1 MEEIAERLKINL
13 RDLRI
18 NQSDIDICNRY
29 NNYEDMGFY
38 SFVSS
43 ELSKE
48 TIGNIAKLLNE
59 LEQEQLIEIT
69 QKILEVLDENK
80 Q

>member
-18 NQSDIDICNRY
+18 NQSDIDVCNRY

-38 SFVSS
+38 TYISS
-43 ELSKE
+43 ELFKE
-48 TIGNIAKLLNE
+48 TIGNIEKLLNE

>member
-18 NQSDIDICNRY
+18 NQSDIDICHRY

-38 SFVSS
+38 TFVSS
-43 ELSKE
+43 ELFKE
-48 TIGNIAKLLNE
+48 TIGNITKLLTE
-59 LEQEQLIEIT
+59 LEQEQIIEIT

>member
-18 NQSDIDICNRY
+18 NQSDINTCHRY
-29 NNYEDMGFY
+29 NDYEDMGFY
-38 SFVSS
+38 TYISS
-43 ELSKE
+43 ELFKE
-48 TIGNIAKLLNE
+48 TIGNIEKLLTE

>member
-18 NQSDIDICNRY
+18 NQSDIDTCHRY
-29 NNYEDMGFY
+29 NDYEDMGFY
-38 SFVSS
+38 TYISS
-43 ELSKE
+43 ELFKE
-48 TIGNIAKLLNE
+48 TIGNIEKLLTE

>member
-1 MEEIAERLKINL
+1 MEEIAERIKINL

-18 NQSDIDICNRY
+18 NQSDIDTCEKY
-29 NNYEDMGFY
+29 DSYEDMGFY
-38 SFVSS
+38 SYISS

-48 TIGNIAKLLNE
+48 TIENITKLLKE

-69 QKILEVLDENK
+69 QKIMEVLDEYK
-80 Q
+80 

>member
-18 NQSDIDICNRY
+18 NKSDIDICHRY
-29 NNYEDMGFY
+29 NDYEDMGFY
-38 SFVSS
+38 TYVSS
-43 ELSKE
+43 NLKDE
-48 TIGNIAKLLNE
+48 TIENITKLLKE
-59 LEQEQLIEIT
+59 LEQDQIIEIT
-69 QKILEVLDENK
+69 QKIMEVLDENK

>member
-18 NQSDIDICNRY
+18 NKSDMDICNRY
-29 NNYEDMGFY
+29 NNYEDMGFFTY
-38 SFVSS
+38 LSS

-48 TIGNIAKLLNE
+48 TIGNITKLLSE
-59 LEQEQLIEIT
+59 IEQEQLINIT

>member
-18 NQSDIDICNRY
+18 NQSDIDICHKY
-29 NNYEDMGFY
+29 NDHEDMGFY
-38 SFVSS
+38 TYLSS

-48 TIGNIAKLLNE
+48 TIENIAKLLKE

-69 QKILEVLDENK
+69 QKIMEVLDENK

>member
-13 RDLRI
+13 RDLRT
-18 NQSDIDICNRY
+18 NQSDIDICHKY
-29 NNYEDMGFY
+29 DDYEDMGFY
-38 SFVSS
+38 TYLSS

-48 TIGNIAKLLNE
+48 TIENIAKLLKE

-69 QKILEVLDENK
+69 QKIMEVLDENK
-80 Q
+80 

>member
-18 NQSDIDICNRY
+18 NQSDIDTCHRY

-38 SFVSS
+38 TYISS
-43 ELSKE
+43 ELFKE
-48 TIGNIAKLLNE
+48 TIGNIETLLTE